1 MISWLTNLK
10 ELSTSPVAARSLQS
24 SENLL
29 QAELDSFFEEAGEFR
44 RHAGF
49 WLKKLQRSIV
59 TWCGIKLGE
68 ERAIDRAGC
77 DAGKSS
83 IGRCKRNADSALK
96 PGIRISRH

>member
-1 MISWLTNLK
+1 MTFWLTNLK
-10 ELSTSPVAARSLQS
+10 ELSTSPVAARSLQN

-29 QAELDSFFEEAGEFR
+29 QAELDSFFEEAGQFVQ
-44 RHAGF
+44 HAAF
-49 WLKKLQRSIV
+49 WLKRLQRSIV
-59 TWCGIKLGE
+59 TGCGIKLVE

-83 IGRCKRNADSALK
+83 FGRCKRDADSALK